1 MICGGVQAVHHLR
14 DGAQAGEAVR
24 DDGQDG
30 HPRPRPRGATPPPPP
45 PQRLGVAR
53 GGGASVTATRRC
65 AGRGGAG
72 RWVTRGPQTSWWLRR
87 AGRGYAGG
95 QEGGADRGGHTE
107 ASHRGGDVEEAVRRR
122 RG

>member
-1 MICGGVQAVHHLR
+1 MKLCEMTAKTGILVRAL
-14 DGAQAGEAVR
+14 EA
-24 DDGQDG
+24 
-30 HPRPRPRGATPPPPP
+30 PPPPP

-87 AGRGYAGG
+87 AGRGYAGC
-95 QEGGADRGGHTE
+95 QEGGADRGGHAE
-107 ASHRGGDVEEAVRRR
+107 ASHRGGDVEEAVTRRR
-122 RG
+122 VVNVGVAWG